1 MDINDTELLNSIQ
14 AIVDKG
20 GSLKYAI
27 SVVCKEKNLNPHQV
41 YNEYFKKDNIQ
52 QDVKIN
58 SYTNGDYVKLKNN
71 SENEYEIINI
81 NDKDNILLRD
91 MNTNNQLTVSEK
103 EITPVITENKMKKI
117 NEAQYNISIE
127 GLETEDAAT
136 LSQMLSLASQAESTA
151 PMMDPMNVGIEE
163 PVEDDV
169 PFDEELPVDTVMPT
183 IEEPTI
189 EEPSMEDEIEPSVE
203 EMMDDGMFETEDL
216 EEDLLLSKEESD
228 PTFVAQQ
235 ELEDSDLM
243 LDDDIMETL
252 RNAGVEL
259 NEELDADTTLQD
271 DYAEDLVEENEEM
284 IMENGELSSYVKT
297 IVDELLQSG
306 QFNPSDVDEL
316 RQQIETFDSK
326 EYVDEVVEWFKNNY
340 NKNGFIGEINESEDD
355 LNKWLDKDFIE
366 KELSKE
372 DEEKL
377 EEGYDDS
384 IIDDYGDDVD
394 SFMSDYFYDNAE
406 LQSEIDYD
414 FAEENKARIFDVWK
428 ENVLNG
434 EEEYVAAENA
444 YNEVKGSNSQD
455 IDFDDEI
462 AESLRI
468 AGVQLDEVN
477 DEFHRKGQ
485 IVKDETLFRNK
496 EEDEQK
502 YEEVSTS
509 DFGKE
514 SSEGF
519 KKPLCVE
526 ATVKMDKIQSIYET
540 AKSMYA
546 KKESKDWLKLD
557 RRYITKLMENG
568 IGYSRASKMLMEAK
582 KNK

>member
-27 SVVCKEKNLNPHQV
+27 SVVCKEKNLNPHHV

-58 SYTNGDYVKLKNN
+58 SYTNGDYVKLKDN
-71 SENEYEIINI
+71 SENKYEIINI
-81 NDKDNILLRD
+81 IDKDNILLRD

-163 PVEDDV
+163 PVVDDV
-169 PFDEELPVDTVMPT
+169 PFDEELPADTVMPT
-183 IEEPTI
+183 IEEPT
-189 EEPSMEDEIEPSVE
+189 MEDEVEFDPSEPSVE

-340 NKNGFIGEINESEDD
+340 NKNGFIGEINESED
-355 LNKWLDKDFIE
+355 
-366 KELSKE
+366 
-372 DEEKL
+372 EEKL

-444 YNEVKGSNSQD
+444 YNEVKGSDSQD
-455 IDFDDEI
+455 TDFDDEI

-485 IVKDETLFRNK
+485 IVTDETLFRNK

-519 KKPLCVE
+519 KKPMCVE